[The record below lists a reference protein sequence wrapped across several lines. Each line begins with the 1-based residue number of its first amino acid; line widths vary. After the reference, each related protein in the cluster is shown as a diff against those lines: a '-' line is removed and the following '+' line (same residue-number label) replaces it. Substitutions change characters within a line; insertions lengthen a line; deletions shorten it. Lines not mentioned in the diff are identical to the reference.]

1 MTIPF
6 TDLFTVLGKSFAA
19 QAAANTARGTTLPTA
34 VDGLLTEFNALD
46 PDADLEATA
55 TGIPSALSG
64 GQSGMSSL
72 LSGIQTFAR
81 QYLIETVRADNPQA
95 NQSLSTALV
104 ELIRQMRAGSQTVD
118 ASTPAISVAYG
129 SANVGSGKIITSIKR
144 SDGLVQENILAEVIK
159 GTAQSSSATASF
171 TFVGPEAATSP
182 LDHDWPLGS
191 GVSTSLGSVTA
202 ASSLLANGDMEDEDD
217 VANAPDDWYVDVG
230 TIGTT
235 LKMTDVT
242 VQTVAISGTPTAG
255 HYRLLYSSADGT
267 TRATGI
273 LSYAA
278 TASDVQTAL
287 RAVPGLELV
296 TVSSSGTTPNLTHT
310 ITFTGRGGT
319 VSQLTSVNAMTG
331 GTPAITHNTT
341 TTGSAYVH
349 SGGKAVEFDSN
360 GSQLTAIRQR
370 VTLQPLTSYAVSL
383 WAKHDV
389 TPAAGTIVV
398 ELVSGD
404 TAEDFVIED
413 EQGFR
418 NSFAF
423 AAADVTTWKHTAEVV
438 AAVNEQQTITFTGSG
453 SGTYTITFDGQT
465 TSALSYTANNAT
477 ILAALEALSNLVS
490 GDVSLSGG
498 ALTGT
503 PVVVTFA
510 GRFAGRSV
518 PLMTIAQTPSVGT
531 GTFSVART
539 RPGSPAEAVF
549 RTPAV
554 LPPAVYL
561 RIRIAVAIS
570 SGTSLFFDDVALSR
584 MTALYQGGPLA
595 AVFSPAQTLPKI
607 LGGGTPWGAGDTITL
622 TVTND
627 RAGGFQE
634 WFNRNFGMTA
644 MQLLLP
650 SDAFGAETI
659 ADGLI
664 A

>member
-6 TDLFTVLGKSFAA
+6 TDLFTVLGKTFAA
-19 QAAANTARGTTLPTA
+19 QAAANTARGTTIPTA
-34 VDGLLTEFNALD
+34 VQNLLDDFSATV
-46 PDADLEATA
+46 PTVDLEATA

-64 GQSGMSSL
+64 GQSGLSSL
-72 LSGIQTFAR
+72 LSGLQTFAR

-95 NQSLSTALV
+95 NQSLSTALA

-129 SANVGSGKIITSIKR
+129 SANAGSGKIITSIKR
-144 SDGLVQENILAEVIK
+144 SDGLVQENILAETIT
-159 GTAQSSSATASF
+159 GTAQSSSGTASF

-202 ASSLLANGDMEDEDD
+202 ASSLLLNGDMEDEDD

-235 LKMTDVT
+235 VKMTDVT

-255 HYRLLYSSADGT
+255 HYRLLYSSADGA

-273 LSYAA
+273 LSYDAA
-278 TASDVQTAL
+278 ASAVQTAL
-287 RAVPGLELV
+287 RAVPGLEAV
-296 TVSSSGTTPNLTHT
+296 TVSSSGTSPNLTHT
-310 ITFTGRGGT
+310 ITFTGRGGQ
-319 VSQLTSVNAMTG
+319 VAQLTSVNALTG
-331 GTPAITHNTT
+331 GTPVITHNTT

-360 GSQLTAIRQR
+360 GSQLIAIRQR

-404 TAEDFVIED
+404 TAADTVIED

-423 AAADVTTWKHTAEVV
+423 SAAAATTWKHTAQVV
-438 AAVNEQQTITFTGSG
+438 AAVNEQQTISNAGSWTGA
-453 SGTYTITFDGQT
+453 YTLTFDGQT
-465 TSALSYTANNAT
+465 TSSLNHNDSNAT
-477 ILAALEALSNLVS
+477 ILAALEALSNIAV

-498 ALTGT
+498 ALLGT

-510 GRFAGRSV
+510 GRYAGRSV
-518 PLMTIAQTPSVGT
+518 PLMTVSQIWVTGT
-531 GTFSVART
+531 GVLSVART

-561 RIRIAVAIS
+561 RIRIAIAIS
-570 SGTSLFFDDVALSR
+570 SGTSLFIDDVALSR

-595 AVFSPAQTLPKI
+595 AVFAPAQTLPKI
-607 LGGGTPWGAGDTITL
+607 LSGGTPWGAGDTITL

-627 RAGGFQE
+627 RAGGFQTE
-634 WFNRNFGMTA
+634 FQRNFGMA
-644 MQLLLP
+644 ALQLLLP

-659 ADGLI
+659 SDTLI